1 MASLPVMK
9 KSVSAAI
16 ERVNPRLAFSFQ
28 PLPAIV
34 SRSILLEKALAI
46 GSVMFG
52 AIATLLAAVG
62 LYGVTGYAVSRRRQ
76 EIGIQ
81 MALGADPHRIV
92 RLVFQRVSYMV
103 LPGILAGAAA
113 SLWLSRF
120 VAPLLYGLDPHDLR
134 TLLSAVGARGS
145 ECSRRLAAGA
155 SRFHSR
161 SGQGAEKRLTPAKPS
176 GYRYCGRTVSDD
188 Y

>member
-1 MASLPVMK
+1 MEIVGLVGDAVYDSLRGPIPPTLYSQFFHLEPKLAAGAAPTEAALSIRGSTASLPMMK

-62 LYGVTGYAVSRRRQ
+62 LYA
-76 EIGIQ
+76 
-81 MALGADPHRIV
+81 
-92 RLVFQRVSYMV
+92 
-103 LPGILAGAAA
+103 
-113 SLWLSRF
+113 
-120 VAPLLYGLDPHDLR
+120 
-134 TLLSAVGARGS
+134 
-145 ECSRRLAAGA
+145 
-155 SRFHSR
+155 
-161 SGQGAEKRLTPAKPS
+161 
-176 GYRYCGRTVSDD
+176 
-188 Y
+188 